1 MRLELRVTVWLAV
14 LLGASAAFALF
25 LMARFETQRLE
36 RQWTQTGLAMAQ
48 ATEDT
53 LEVSMLNDA
62 PQDLRQAVRNLQEGE
77 LIQGVSVYGVDG
89 ESWVASDPNTQHSQ
103 IRHSALMS
111 SMQDNAPTTSTEDES
126 LSVFV
131 PVQKAPECMPC
142 HPQSG
147 AVLGAVEV
155 RLDERPFRTEL
166 AKSARSS
173 LVVAAL
179 PLLFGLFFAVS
190 AIRRNVLQP
199 LSELD
204 DAAERLGQ
212 GDLSVR
218 LPAYRDPEF
227 GEVATTFND
236 MASRLER
243 QASDLRSTV
252 ELLRSEM
259 TVMDQIRSML
269 TEGAGL
275 SEVLQRAAAHL
286 GSALEASGVAIWED
300 AQTEPS
306 AEWGARLDEAAT
318 MQRTAAEGR
327 AHSSSG
333 FLAEVPEAAALSWAT
348 VPARARGAVLGVV
361 AVGWD
366 PPRPAQRSERDL
378 LGALAGLVGIAID
391 NATLLG
397 DIQRKEDSMQA
408 LVRKTLTAQEEE
420 RKRIARELHDETSQ
434 VLSALLMNISML
446 ESHAPPDADGK
457 ARVEAVKKL
466 AEEAARNLDAMLFD
480 LRPALLDEL
489 GLIPALRWYLAQI
502 ADAWGVAI
510 SFEGGKTGRL
520 PDHVEVTAFRI
531 VQEAVG
537 NVVRHAQA
545 KNATVRVV
553 PEEGGWLRVSVTDD
567 GIGFD
572 PRSVAG
578 RARTGESVGLMGMR
592 ERAEIIGGTL
602 SIESVP
608 GMGATI
614 VARLPVADDD
624 GASTQPQPQPHSETQ
639 PEGTVR

>member
-1 MRLELRVTVWLAV
+1 MRLELRVTLWLAV
-14 LLGASAAFALF
+14 LLGLSAALALF
-25 LMARFETQRLE
+25 LMARFESQRLE
-36 RQWTQTGLAMAQ
+36 DQWTEAGLAMAQ

-62 PQDLRQAVRNLQEGE
+62 PQDIRQAVRNVQEGE
-77 LIQGVSVYGVDG
+77 LVEGVSVYGIDG
-89 ESWVASDPNTQHSQ
+89 EAWVQSDVSVEHSE
-103 IRHSALMS
+103 IRHDALMS
-111 SMQDNAPTTSTEDES
+111 AMRDNAPATATEADS

-131 PVQKAPECMPC
+131 PVEKSPGCMPC
-142 HPQSG
+142 HAESG
-147 AVLGAVEV
+147 DVLGAVEV
-155 RLDERPFRTEL
+155 RLDEAPLRAEL
-166 AKSARSS
+166 AKSARAS

-179 PLLFGLFFAVS
+179 PLLFGLFFSVS
-190 AIRRNVLQP
+190 AIRRSVLEP

-204 DAAERLGQ
+204 DAAERLGD

-218 LPAYRDPEF
+218 LPRYRDPEF
-227 GEVATTFND
+227 GEVAETFND
-236 MASRLER
+236 MASRLEH
-243 QASDLRSTV
+243 QAVDLRSTV
-252 ELLRSEM
+252 DLLRSEM
-259 TVMDQIRSML
+259 TVMDQIRAML

-300 AQTEPS
+300 AHREPS
-306 AEWGARLDEAAT
+306 AEWGARLQEAVT
-318 MQRTAAEGR
+318 TQRTAAEGR
-327 AHSSSG
+327 SHSSGG
-333 FLAEVPEAAALSWAT
+333 FLAEVPEEALLTWVT

-361 AVGWD
+361 GVGWD
-366 PPRPAQRSERDL
+366 PPKPVLRSERDL
-378 LGALAGLVGIAID
+378 LEALAGLVGIAID
-391 NATLLG
+391 NATLL
-397 DIQRKEDSMQA
+397 DDLQRKEDSMQA

-446 ESHAPPDADGK
+446 ESHAPQDADGR
-457 ARVEAVKKL
+457 ARVEAVKNL

-510 SFEGGKTGRL
+510 AFEGGKTGRL

-537 NVVRHAQA
+537 NVVRHAKA
-545 KNATVRVV
+545 ASATVRVASD
-553 PEEGGWLRVSVTDD
+553 EEGWLIVSVTDD

-572 PRSVAG
+572 TRSIAG

-592 ERAEIIGGTL
+592 ERAEIIGGAL
-602 SIESVP
+602 SIESSP

-614 VARLPVADDD
+614 VARLPVTDAE
-624 GASTQPQPQPHSETQ
+624 AAETPTQTDE

>member
-1 MRLELRVTVWLAV
+1 
-14 LLGASAAFALF
+14 
-25 LMARFETQRLE
+25 
-36 RQWTQTGLAMAQ
+36 MAQ

-62 PQDLRQAVRNLQEGE
+62 PQDIRQAVRNVQEGE
-77 LIQGVSVYGVDG
+77 LVEGVSVYGVDG
-89 ESWVASDPNTQHSQ
+89 EAWVQSDLSVEHSE
-103 IRHSALMS
+103 IRHDALMS
-111 SMQDNAPTTSTEDES
+111 AMRDNAPATATEADS

-131 PVQKAPECMPC
+131 PVEKSPECMPC
-142 HPQSG
+142 HPESG
-147 AVLGAVEV
+147 DVLGAVEV
-155 RLDERPFRTEL
+155 RLDEAPFRAEL
-166 AKSARSS
+166 AKSARTS

-179 PLLFGLFFAVS
+179 PLLFGLFFSVS
-190 AIRRNVLQP
+190 AIRRSVLEP

-204 DAAERLGQ
+204 DAAERLGD

-218 LPAYRDPEF
+218 LPRYRDPEF
-227 GEVATTFND
+227 GEVAETFND

-243 QASDLRSTV
+243 QAVDLRSTV
-252 ELLRSEM
+252 DLLRSEM
-259 TVMDQIRSML
+259 TVMDQIRAML

-286 GSALEASGVAIWED
+286 GSALEASGVAIWEE
-300 AQTEPS
+300 AHREPS
-306 AEWGARLDEAAT
+306 AEWGARLQEAVT
-318 MQRTAAEGR
+318 TQRTAAEGR
-327 AHSSSG
+327 SHSSSG
-333 FLAEVPEAAALSWAT
+333 FLAEVPEEALLTWVT
-348 VPARARGAVLGVV
+348 VPARARGGVLGVV
-361 AVGWD
+361 GVGWD
-366 PPRPAQRSERDL
+366 PPKPVLRSERDL
-378 LGALAGLVGIAID
+378 LEALAGLVGIAID
-391 NATLLG
+391 NATLL
-397 DIQRKEDSMQA
+397 DDLQRKEDSMQA

-446 ESHAPPDADGK
+446 ESHAPPDADGR
-457 ARVEAVKKL
+457 ARVEAVKNL

-510 SFEGGKTGRL
+510 AFEGGKTGRL

-537 NVVRHAQA
+537 NVVRHAKA
-545 KNATVRVV
+545 ASATVRVA
-553 PEEGGWLRVSVTDD
+553 PDEEGWLVVSVTDD

-572 PRSVAG
+572 TRSVAG

-602 SIESVP
+602 SIESSP

-614 VARLPVADDD
+614 VARLPVTDAE
-624 GASTQPQPQPHSETQ
+624 AAEMPTQTDE

>member
-1 MRLELRVTVWLAV
+1 MRLELRVTLWLAV
-14 LLGASAAFALF
+14 LLGLSAALALF
-25 LMARFETQRLE
+25 LMARFESQRLE
-36 RQWTQTGLAMAQ
+36 DQWTEAGLAMAQ

-62 PQDLRQAVRNLQEGE
+62 PQDIRQAVRNVQEGE
-77 LIQGVSVYGVDG
+77 LVEGVSVYGIDG
-89 ESWVASDPNTQHSQ
+89 EAWVQSDVSVEHSE
-103 IRHSALMS
+103 IRHDALMS
-111 SMQDNAPTTSTEDES
+111 AMRDNAPATATEADS

-131 PVQKAPECMPC
+131 PVEKSPGCMPC
-142 HPQSG
+142 HAESG
-147 AVLGAVEV
+147 DVLGAVEV
-155 RLDERPFRTEL
+155 RLDEAPLRAEL
-166 AKSARSS
+166 AKSARAS

-179 PLLFGLFFAVS
+179 PLLFGLFFSVS
-190 AIRRNVLQP
+190 AIRRSVLEP

-204 DAAERLGQ
+204 DAAERLGD

-218 LPAYRDPEF
+218 LPRYRDPEF
-227 GEVATTFND
+227 GEVAETFND
-236 MASRLER
+236 MASRLEH
-243 QASDLRSTV
+243 QAVDLRSTV
-252 ELLRSEM
+252 DLLRSEM
-259 TVMDQIRSML
+259 TVMDQIRAML

-300 AQTEPS
+300 AHHEPS
-306 AEWGARLDEAAT
+306 AEWGARLQEAVT
-318 MQRTAAEGR
+318 TQRTAAEGR
-327 AHSSSG
+327 SHSSGG
-333 FLAEVPEAAALSWAT
+333 FLAEVPEEALLTWVT

-361 AVGWD
+361 GVGWD
-366 PPRPAQRSERDL
+366 PPKPVLRSERDL
-378 LGALAGLVGIAID
+378 LEALAGLVGIAID
-391 NATLLG
+391 NATLL
-397 DIQRKEDSMQA
+397 DDLQRKEDSMQA

-446 ESHAPPDADGK
+446 ESHAPQDADGR
-457 ARVEAVKKL
+457 ARVEAVKNL

-510 SFEGGKTGRL
+510 AFEGGKTGRL

-537 NVVRHAQA
+537 NVVRHAKA
-545 KNATVRVV
+545 ASATVRVA
-553 PEEGGWLRVSVTDD
+553 PDEEGWLIVSVTDD

-572 PRSVAG
+572 TRSIAG

-602 SIESVP
+602 SIESSP

-614 VARLPVADDD
+614 VARLPVTDAE
-624 GASTQPQPQPHSETQ
+624 AAEMPTQTDE

>member
-1 MRLELRVTVWLAV
+1 MRLELRVTLWLGA
-14 LLGASAAFALF
+14 LLGLSAALTLF
-25 LMARFETQRLE
+25 LMARFEGQRLE
-36 RQWTQTGLAMAQ
+36 DQWTEAGLAMAQ

-62 PQDLRQAVRNLQEGE
+62 PQDIRQAVRNVEEGE
-77 LIQGVSVYGVDG
+77 LVEGVSVYGTDG
-89 ESWVASDPNTQHSQ
+89 EPWVASDAATQHSE
-103 IRHSALMS
+103 IRHAALMS
-111 SMQDNAPTTSTEDES
+111 SMRDNAPTTAIEEES

-131 PVQKAPECMPC
+131 PVEKEPECMPC
-142 HPQSG
+142 HPESG
-147 AVLGAVEV
+147 PVLGAVEV
-155 RLDERPFRTEL
+155 RLDEAPFRAEL
-166 AKSARSS
+166 AKSARAS

-179 PLLFGLFFAVS
+179 PLFFGLLFSVS
-190 AIRRNVLQP
+190 AIRRNVLRP
-199 LSELD
+199 LEEID
-204 DAAERLGQ
+204 DAAERLGD

-218 LPAYRDPEF
+218 LPRYRDREF
-227 GEVATTFND
+227 GEVAETFND

-243 QASDLRSTV
+243 QAFDLRSTV
-252 ELLRSEM
+252 DLLRSEM

-300 AQTEPS
+300 AHREPS
-306 AEWGARLDEAAT
+306 AEWGARLLEAAT
-318 MQRTAAEGR
+318 TQRTAAEGLS
-327 AHSSSG
+327 HSSGG
-333 FLAEVPEAAALSWAT
+333 FLTEVPEDAALAWVT

-361 AVGWD
+361 GVGWD
-366 PPRPAQRSERDL
+366 PSRALARSERDL
-378 LGALAGLVGIAID
+378 LEALAGLVGIAID
-391 NATLLG
+391 NATLL
-397 DIQRKEDSMQA
+397 DDLQRKEDSMQA

-420 RKRIARELHDETSQ
+420 RRRIARELHDETSQ

-457 ARVEAVKKL
+457 ARVEAVKNL

-502 ADAWGVAI
+502 ADAWGVEI
-510 SFEGGKTGRL
+510 VFEGGKTGRL

-537 NVVRHAQA
+537 NVVRHASA
-545 KNATVRVV
+545 KTATVHVA
-553 PEEGGWLRVSVTDD
+553 PGDDGWLVVSVTDD

-602 SIESVP
+602 TIESSP

-614 VARLPVADDD
+614 VARLPVNDTEHS
-624 GASTQPQPQPHSETQ
+624 ASAEATMKDE
-639 PEGTVR
+639 PEGTVH

>member
-1 MRLELRVTVWLAV
+1 MRLELRVTLWLAV
-14 LLGASAAFALF
+14 LLGLSAALALF
-25 LMARFETQRLE
+25 LMARFESQRLE
-36 RQWTQTGLAMAQ
+36 DQWTEAGLAMAQ

-62 PQDLRQAVRNLQEGE
+62 PQDIRQAVRNVQEGE
-77 LIQGVSVYGVDG
+77 LVEGVSVYGIDG
-89 ESWVASDPNTQHSQ
+89 EAWVQSDVSVEHSE
-103 IRHSALMS
+103 IRHDALMS
-111 SMQDNAPTTSTEDES
+111 AMRDNAPATATEADS

-131 PVQKAPECMPC
+131 PVEKSPECMPC
-142 HPQSG
+142 HAESG
-147 AVLGAVEV
+147 DVLGAVEV
-155 RLDERPFRTEL
+155 RLDEAPLRAEL
-166 AKSARSS
+166 AKSARAS

-179 PLLFGLFFAVS
+179 PLLFGLFFSVS
-190 AIRRNVLQP
+190 AIRRSVLEP

-204 DAAERLGQ
+204 DAAERLGD

-218 LPAYRDPEF
+218 LPRYRDPEF
-227 GEVATTFND
+227 GEVAETFND
-236 MASRLER
+236 MASRLEH
-243 QASDLRSTV
+243 QAVDLRSTV
-252 ELLRSEM
+252 DLLRSEM
-259 TVMDQIRSML
+259 TVMDQIRAML

-300 AQTEPS
+300 AHHEPS
-306 AEWGARLDEAAT
+306 AEWGARLQEAVT
-318 MQRTAAEGR
+318 TQRTAAEGR
-327 AHSSSG
+327 SHSSGG
-333 FLAEVPEAAALSWAT
+333 FLAEVPEEALLTWVT

-361 AVGWD
+361 GVGWD
-366 PPRPAQRSERDL
+366 PPKPVLRSERDL
-378 LGALAGLVGIAID
+378 LEALAGLVGIAID
-391 NATLLG
+391 NATLL
-397 DIQRKEDSMQA
+397 DDLQRKEDSMQA

-446 ESHAPPDADGK
+446 ESHAPQDADGR
-457 ARVEAVKKL
+457 ARVEAVKNL

-510 SFEGGKTGRL
+510 AFEGGKTGRL

-537 NVVRHAQA
+537 NVVRHAKA
-545 KNATVRVV
+545 ASATVRVASD
-553 PEEGGWLRVSVTDD
+553 EEGWLIVSVTDD

-572 PRSVAG
+572 TRSIAG

-602 SIESVP
+602 SIESSP

-614 VARLPVADDD
+614 VARLPVTDAEAAEMPTHTD
-624 GASTQPQPQPHSETQ
+624 E